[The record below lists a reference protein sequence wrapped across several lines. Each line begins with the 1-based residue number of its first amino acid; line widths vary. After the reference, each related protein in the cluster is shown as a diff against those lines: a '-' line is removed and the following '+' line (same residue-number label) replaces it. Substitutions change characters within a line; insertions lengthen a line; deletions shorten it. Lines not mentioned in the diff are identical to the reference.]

1 MRGPSRLLLS
11 ALLRGLCLAAG
22 LGLLQPAQAQA
33 QTQTPAAATPAPA
46 VATPPTA
53 PADQA
58 NRLQVTEPFLELH
71 TGPGRGYP
79 VFFAVERHQWVVIEL
94 RRTDWFRVRADGG
107 QVGWVPRQQLQ
118 NTLTTAGTPLALR
131 DVLLDDYLS
140 RRLEAGAA
148 GGRFKGEPLL
158 KLWLHYRLADTVGA
172 ELHLGQ
178 VQGVFSG
185 TDFWALSLSSDP
197 WSDRRLSP
205 FFAVG
210 LGQFKNI
217 PNSSLVDAKPTRAKL
232 AHATL
237 GLRWHISSRFTARLD
252 TTLYTAFVS
261 DQRSTEYRAVS
272 AGLAFF
278 F

>member
-1 MRGPSRLLLS
+1 MRRPFSLDLRHA
-11 ALLRGLCLAAG
+11 ALALLCLAGG
-22 LGLLQPAQAQA
+22 LLCALQPARAQG
-33 QTQTPAAATPAPA
+33 AAAGAADAA
-46 VATPPTA
+46 VSAEE
-53 PADQA
+53 
-58 NRLQVTEPFLELH
+58 RLQVTEPFLELH

-79 VFFAVERHQWVVIEL
+79 VFFVVERHQWVSIEL
-94 RRTDWFRVRADGG
+94 RRTDWFRLRAEGG
-107 QVGWVPRQQLQ
+107 QVGWVTRQQLQ
-118 NTLTTAGTPLALR
+118 STLTAAGTPMALR
-131 DVLLDDYLS
+131 DMVVDDFLS

-148 GGRFKGEPLL
+148 AGRFKGEPLL

-172 ELHLGQ
+172 ELQLGQ

-185 TDFWALSLSSDP
+185 TSLWALSLTSDP

-205 FFAVG
+205 FVAVG
-210 LGQFKNI
+210 LGHMKNI
-217 PNSSLVDAKPTRAKL
+217 PNSSLVDARPTSAKL

-261 DQRSTEYRAVS
+261 DQRSTEYRAFS

>member
-1 MRGPSRLLLS
+1 MRSPLLP
-11 ALLRGLCLAAG
+11 ALLRLLCVVGGLWATH
-22 LGLLQPAQAQA
+22 PAQAQTA
-33 QTQTPAAATPAPA
+33 APVAAVPPVAAAF
-46 VATPPTA
+46 
-53 PADQA
+53 DGDE
-58 NRLQVTEPFLELH
+58 RWQVTDPFLALH

-79 VFFAVERHQWVVIEL
+79 VFFAVERHQWVSIEL
-94 RRTDWFRVRADGG
+94 RRTDWFRVRAEGG

-118 NTLTTAGTPLALR
+118 NTLTAAGTPLALR
-131 DVLLDDYLS
+131 DVLVDDYLS

-148 GGRFKGEPLL
+148 LGRFKSEPML

-172 ELHLGQ
+172 ELHMGQ

-185 TDFWALSLSSDP
+185 TDFWALSLTSDP
-197 WSDRRLSP
+197 WSDRRWSP

-217 PNSSLVDAKPTRAKL
+217 PNGSLVDATPTRAKL

-261 DQRSTEYRAVS
+261 DQRSIEYRAVS

>member
-1 MRGPSRLLLS
+1 M
-11 ALLRGLCLAAG
+11 
-22 LGLLQPAQAQA
+22 
-33 QTQTPAAATPAPA
+33 
-46 VATPPTA
+46 
-53 PADQA
+53 
-58 NRLQVTEPFLELH
+58 
-71 TGPGRGYP
+71 
-79 VFFAVERHQWVVIEL
+79 
-94 RRTDWFRVRADGG
+94 
-107 QVGWVPRQQLQ
+107 
-118 NTLTTAGTPLALR
+118 ALR
-131 DVLLDDYLS
+131 DVLVDDYLS

-148 GGRFKGEPLL
+148 AGRFKGEPML

-185 TDFWALSLSSDP
+185 TELLGPEPDQRPLVGPPPVALFQPWAWASS
-197 WSDRRLSP
+197 RTSP
-205 FFAVG
+205 TAAWWTPG
-210 LGQFKNI
+210 
-217 PNSSLVDAKPTRAKL
+217 PRSAKL

-261 DQRSTEYRAVS
+261 DQRSTEYRAFS